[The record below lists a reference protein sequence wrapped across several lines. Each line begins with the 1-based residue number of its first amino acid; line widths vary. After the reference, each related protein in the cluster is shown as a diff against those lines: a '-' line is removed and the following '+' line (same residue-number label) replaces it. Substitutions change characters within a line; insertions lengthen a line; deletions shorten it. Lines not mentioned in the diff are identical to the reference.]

1 MTAVSFTARDL
12 ACLHEAAELV
22 KDVAD
27 RHHTADLRA
36 ISALCS
42 ALQDIRLS
50 ERYDA
55 NPAKAS

>member
-1 MTAVSFTARDL
+1 MSFTAQDRADL
-12 ACLHEAAELV
+12 AAAVELV
-22 KDVAD
+22 KGVAD

-50 ERYDA
+50 EKYDA
-55 NPAKAS
+55 NPAKVS

>member
-1 MTAVSFTARDL
+1 MSPMSFTDQDHSDL
-12 ACLHEAAELV
+12 KAAADLV
-22 KDVAD
+22 KAVAD

-55 NPAKAS
+55 NPAKAG